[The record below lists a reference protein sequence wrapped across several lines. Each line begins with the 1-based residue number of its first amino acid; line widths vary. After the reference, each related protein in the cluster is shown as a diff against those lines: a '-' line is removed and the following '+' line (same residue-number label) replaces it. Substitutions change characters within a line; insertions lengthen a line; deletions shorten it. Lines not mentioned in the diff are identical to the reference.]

1 MNGSLIGQRR
11 SFDGQ
16 LCTIRYVG
24 SVQGTAGDWLGVEWD
39 DATRGKHAG
48 EHKGIR
54 YFTCKSK
61 YPTAGSFVRPSRP
74 SEPPRSFLEGLREK
88 YASEYEREHS
98 NQSVSNNGLSQKPI
112 EISGKVV
119 EEVGFDKIRKQLAEL
134 QELRI
139 VLLDGL
145 LISGVLSSYDQPE
158 DKVLQHVQEISTT
171 CPQITELDLSRNLL
185 TSWRDVWHICTQ
197 LKKLRKLKVNG
208 NRFHALEDGIVFEGI
223 TELHLEETLLTWE
236 EIVEVAS
243 RFPALSSLTV
253 SGNQLTTISQSLTGN
268 LTRLI
273 LENND
278 ISSLADI
285 RHLAKTSTLEHLSL
299 RGNNISSINGDSD
312 AATDL
317 RFPQT
322 VKSLDVSRNNISS
335 WIFLNNLSVIFPALT
350 TLRITGNPLYDLS
363 PLPPSVAAAT
373 STMSASKPM
382 SADEGFMLTLSRFP
396 NSLRTLN
403 FSAISAQDRSNAE
416 MYYLSLIGKELSA
429 TTSTDEPNIIATHP
443 RYAELCDLY
452 GEPTIKRAV
461 FCDASGGQAIH
472 PRSVAARLVKMVF
485 HLQQPPDESV
495 PQTQVKEIPTSFDTY
510 QVKALVSRLFG
521 LEPYGFKLT
530 WETDEFDPVE
540 NTTVG
545 EADWHEDSDG
555 EMQTVSQASASANTS
570 RFTRREVELTESTR
584 DIGFLFQGEMGE
596 VRIRVDV
603 SSSST

>member
-1 MNGSLIGQRR
+1 M
-11 SFDGQ
+11 
-16 LCTIRYVG
+16 
-24 SVQGTAGDWLGVEWD
+24 
-39 DATRGKHAG
+39 
-48 EHKGIR
+48 
-54 YFTCKSK
+54 
-61 YPTAGSFVRPSRP
+61 
-74 SEPPRSFLEGLREK
+74 
-88 YASEYEREHS
+88 
-98 NQSVSNNGLSQKPI
+98 
-112 EISGKVV
+112 
-119 EEVGFDKIRKQLAEL
+119 
-134 QELRI
+134 
-139 VLLDGL
+139 
-145 LISGVLSSYDQPE
+145 
-158 DKVLQHVQEISTT
+158 
-171 CPQITELDLSRNLL
+171 
-185 TSWRDVWHICTQ
+185 
-197 LKKLRKLKVNG
+197 
-208 NRFHALEDGIVFEGI
+208 
-223 TELHLEETLLTWE
+223 
-236 EIVEVAS
+236 AS